1 MKTVLKLQTVF
12 QNSNFSKFFLLFI
25 YCFFIAKITPFA
37 QNADLILHNAKV
49 YTVDEQFSIMKAIA
63 IKDGDILAIGTD
75 EEILTQ
81 YQAPRQI
88 NAEGKSI
95 YPGFYDAHCHFYRY
109 GLGLQT
115 VELVGTTSYE
125 EIIEKLTQYQ
135 KNNPMKTWI
144 IGRGWDQNDW
154 ESQAFPTKD
163 RLDELFPNTPVF
175 LTRIDGHAA
184 LVNQKALDLASIEIG
199 TNIEGGAI
207 VKESGKVTGV
217 LIDNAIGLVSSKIPA
232 PTLEEQKEA
241 LLLAQEKCFAVGLT
255 TLADAGLDKQTV
267 ELIDK
272 MQQNRDLKIRLYAM
286 LSAYSQNINAYL
298 NKGIYKTDR
307 LHVRSFKIYAD
318 GALGSRGACLI
329 TPYSDK
335 PNETGFLRSS
345 PEELKSTIQKIGE
358 AGFQVNTHCIGDSAN
373 RLILDIYGEYLQ
385 GQNDRRWRIEHAQ
398 VVQPED
404 MLKFRKFS
412 VIPSVQPTHC
422 TSDMYWA
429 DERLGD
435 ERVQFAY
442 AYKELLDQY
451 GQLALGSDFP
461 VEDINPLYGFYAAT
475 ARMDFSNYPEG
486 GFQMENAISREDALR
501 GMTIWAAYSNFE
513 EGERG
518 SLEIGK
524 MADLVIL
531 EEDIMEIPPHQTW
544 QVKVW
549 KTIVGG
555 EIVFEKD

>member
-1 MKTVLKLQTVF
+1 MKVLLKLQTVF
-12 QNSNFSKFFLLFI
+12 QNSNLSKVFILFNCYFFTAYFS
-25 YCFFIAKITPFA
+25 AFA
-37 QNADLILHNAKV
+37 QQVDLIIHNAKI
-49 YTVDEQFSIMKAIA
+49 YTVDQQFSIVEAIA
-63 IKDGDILAIGTD
+63 IQDGSILAIGTD
-75 EEILTQ
+75 KAILSQ
-81 YQAPRQI
+81 YQSTQQVDAK
-88 NAEGKSI
+88 GKPI

-115 VELVGTTSYE
+115 VNLVGTKSYE
-125 EIIEKLTQYQ
+125 EIIDKLIQYR
-135 KNNPMKTWI
+135 KDNPNKSWI

-154 ESQAFPTKD
+154 ENQRFPTKD
-163 RLDELFPNTPVF
+163 TLDILFPKTPI
-175 LTRIDGHAA
+175 LLSRIDGHAA
-184 LVNQKALDLASIEIG
+184 LVNQKALDLANINMD

-207 VKESGKVTGV
+207 VQESGKVTGV
-217 LIDNAIGLVSSKIPA
+217 LIDNAIGLVSSKIPT

-241 LLLAQEKCFAVGLT
+241 LLLAQKKCFVVGLT
-255 TLADAGLDKQTV
+255 TLADAGLSKQTV
-267 ELIDK
+267 ELIDN
-272 MQQNRDLKIRLYAM
+272 MQQNGDLKIRLYAM

-298 NKGIYKTDR
+298 NKGIYKTDK
-307 LHVRSFKIYAD
+307 LHVGSFKIYAD
-318 GALGSRGACLI
+318 GALGSRGACLLS
-329 TPYSDK
+329 PYSDR
-335 PNETGFLRSS
+335 PNETGFLLSS

-404 MLKFRKFS
+404 MLKFQKFS

-429 DERLGD
+429 DERLGNN
-435 ERVQFAY
+435 RVKFAY

-501 GMTIWAAYSNFE
+501 GMTIWAAYSCFE
-513 EGERG
+513 EAERG
-518 SLEIGK
+518 SLEVGK

-531 EEDIMEIPPHQTW
+531 EEDIMEITPHRTW

-555 EIVFEKD
+555 EIVFEQD